1 MIYLEVAVR
10 VLGLILFTVPTVA
23 LIWDLTHEVPPE
35 RRGLPKRNRPQVRVT
50 GCGDIVKDGSNPVLL
65 AL

>member
-1 MIYLEVAVR
+1 MVYLEVAVR

-35 RRGLPKRNRPQVRVT
+35 RRGLPKRNRP
-50 GCGDIVKDGSNPVLL
+50 S
-65 AL
+65 

>member
-1 MIYLEVAVR
+1 MIYLEVVVR

-35 RRGLPKRNRPQVRVT
+35 RIGLPKRNRP
-50 GCGDIVKDGSNPVLL
+50 
-65 AL
+65 